1 MKTQTACVV
10 TSPMLPE
17 CKPWQ
22 RSRPAASK
30 CTELCFPSLSQI
42 ESIYSFLGLQDS
54 LMSSR
59 ALVLWIWLLLNH
71 KRSHTYSWLI
81 PLFQCRNAKQKVHS
95 LQRFSCSLARVFLGH
110 LTWERVTFRCC
121 TLVLTACFHG
131 NLSTEGMGL
140 CIFFFFFELRL
151 FSQV

>member
-95 LQRFSCSLARVFLGH
+95 LQRFSCSCVSWPSYFGKGH
-110 LTWERVTFRCC
+110 FQ
-121 TLVLTACFHG
+121 VLDTSSYG
-131 NLSTEGMGL
+131 LLSWKFVNRGDGFVY
-140 CIFFFFFELRL
+140 FFFFFELRL